1 MSLESFVEEIPEAYY
16 RKAIDLNRYSNSV
29 ARELMQSY
37 ERIIR
42 RSIAE
47 LERIEQM
54 PSAKRPQVRA
64 QRLKALIKQNTEAL
78 AKWSDKAGQQLAREL
93 GDLAKIE
100 VDFTVGQLRRG
111 VPDVAKGAVRTVE
124 VTPAFAEAV
133 ITADPTNVGTSVL
146 SDSLEEIVSGPAKA
160 MKLTARQG
168 AAIRMP
174 DGRSIGKA
182 FRGLAEQQAQIF
194 ATTVQD
200 GLLSGES
207 TQAIARTLIGEGLEF
222 STKAKSIR
230 QLDRAGG
237 RMTKMATHQ
246 VRTLVRTSVNATSN
260 VASQRV
266 YRANPTVTKR
276 YRWLAT
282 LDEKTSPICKSL
294 DQQVFEYG
302 KGPTPANPPHF
313 NCRST
318 TVPVV
323 DWDGLS
329 SKYGIDLTP
338 PKSRAKRPSAT
349 GGVPLGT
356 SYGKWLHDQRPAGKK
371 FEASAAQAKAFG
383 GGKDTPGAR
392 LKAKY
397 FNRLADKYGPDKA
410 MKKFLREDGT
420 EVSIADL
427 QRRYGDPEKITTT
440 KVKIKPKALTKNEKI
455 AKQVM
460 QDPSLKSDK
469 KRIEAMVEKGVPANS
484 DFVGLVAEAK
494 KKSGLATTE
503 TFPKA
508 KPKPKAAAVS
518 VADQIAAKEAERK
531 ALTSKVLTAKPA
543 EAKQIAARLNEL
555 KADIAGLKGEK
566 VEKVKT
572 ITFEKK
578 AVPQPKAEP
587 KKPVKKLKFGEAPK
601 TTTDVAYDY
610 KSNWSGMYEKRH
622 QFTKVVDD
630 MDDWSGDGFKGVRA
644 AQFKRA
650 QERGVQLNAWEK
662 SRIKLLDKGE
672 DKTFGRMADRIEDF
686 ISRAPKYK
694 GEVYRGAGFSDKE
707 GALEYIKGM
716 SQGGKSLTMDS
727 WSASQGVAN
736 TFASGEA
743 LGFGGAVYDHRVVM
757 KMPNKAGAPIET
769 LSGVGAEKEVLQ
781 PSGIEYKIK
790 KVTTKTTG
798 NVTVYE
804 VEMETI

>member
-29 ARELMQSY
+29 ARELMESY
-37 ERIIR
+37 ERIVR

-54 PSAKRPQVRA
+54 PSAKRPKVRA

-78 AKWSDKAGQQLAREL
+78 AQWSNKSSQKLAREL
-93 GDLAKIE
+93 ADLAKIE

-111 VPDVAKGAVRTVE
+111 VPEVARGAVRTVE
-124 VTPAFAEAV
+124 VTPAFAESV

-146 SDSLEEIVSGPAKA
+146 SDNLDEIVSGPGKA

-174 DGRSIGKA
+174 NGMSIGKA
-182 FRGLAEQQAQIF
+182 FRGLAEKQAQMF

-207 TQAIARTLIGEGLEF
+207 TQSIASRLMGNLEF
-222 STKAKSIR
+222 STQAKSLR
-230 QLDRAGG
+230 QYKLAKGQ
-237 RMTKMATHQ
+237 MFQMAPHQ
-246 VRTLVRTSVNATSN
+246 VSTLVRTTVNATSN

-266 YRANPTVTKR
+266 YKANLQVTKK

-282 LDEKTSPICKSL
+282 LDEKTSPICRSL

-302 KGPTPANPPHF
+302 KGPTPASPPHF

-329 SKYGIDLTP
+329 NKYGIDLTP
-338 PKSRAKRPSAT
+338 PSSKVKRPSAT

-356 SYGKWLHDQRPAGKK
+356 SYGKWLHDQRPKGKK
-371 FEASAAQAKAFG
+371 FEASAAQAQALN

-420 EVSIADL
+420 ELSIADL
-427 QRRYGDPEKITTT
+427 KKRYGEPEKITAT
-440 KVKIKPKALTKNEKI
+440 KVKPKPK
-455 AKQVM
+455 
-460 QDPSLKSDK
+460 P
-469 KRIEAMVEKGVPANS
+469 
-484 DFVGLVAEAK
+484 
-494 KKSGLATTE
+494 
-503 TFPKA
+503 

-566 VEKVKT
+566 LEQVKT

-587 KKPVKKLKFGEAPK
+587 KKPTKKLKFGETPK

-610 KSNWSGMYEKRH
+610 KANWSGMYEKRH
-622 QFTKVVDD
+622 QYTKVVDD

-650 QERGVQLNAWEK
+650 QERGVKLSEWEA

-686 ISRAPKYK
+686 IQRAPKYD
-694 GEVYRGAGFSDKE
+694 GEIYRGTGFNSKE
-707 GALEYIKGM
+707 DAMTYIKGM
-716 SQGGKSLTMDS
+716 SQGGKTLTMDS
-727 WSASQGVAN
+727 WSASRGVADS
-736 TFASGEA
+736 FASGQA
-743 LGFGGAVYDHRVVM
+743 LGYGGAVNDHRVVM

-769 LSGVGAEKEVLQ
+769 LSGIGAEKEVLQ
-781 PSGIEYKIK
+781 PSGVEYRVK

-798 NVTVYE
+798 KVTVYE

>member
-1 MSLESFVEEIPEAYY
+1 MSLESFIEEIPEAYY

-37 ERIIR
+37 ERVVR

-47 LERIEQM
+47 LERIEKM

-78 AKWSDKAGQQLAREL
+78 ANWSDKAGQKLASEL
-93 GDLAKIE
+93 SDLAKIE
-100 VDFTVGQLRRG
+100 VDFTAGQLRRAL
-111 VPDVAKGAVRTVE
+111 PDVAQGAVRTVE

-133 ITADPTNVGTSVL
+133 ITADPTNVGTAVL
-146 SDSLEEIVSGPAKA
+146 SDNLEEIVSGPAKA

-207 TQAIARTLIGEGLEF
+207 TQSIARTLIGEGLEF

-230 QLDRAGG
+230 QLAQAGG
-237 RMTKMATHQ
+237 QMTKMATHQ

-266 YRANPTVTKR
+266 YKANPTVTKK

-282 LDEKTSPICKSL
+282 LDEKTSPICRSL

-313 NCRST
+313 NCRSS

-329 SKYGIDLTP
+329 NKYGIDLTP
-338 PKSRAKRPSAT
+338 PRSRAKRPSAS

-356 SYGKWLHDQRPAGKK
+356 SYGKWLHDQRPKGKK
-371 FEASAAQAKAFG
+371 FEASAAQAKALNG
-383 GGKDTPGAR
+383 GRDTPGAR
-392 LKAKY
+392 QKARY

-410 MKKFLREDGT
+410 MKKFLRDDGT
-420 EVSIADL
+420 EVSLADL
-427 QRRYGDPEKITTT
+427 KKRYGEPEKITTT
-440 KVKIKPKALTKNEKI
+440 KVKAKPNALTKNEKI

-460 QDPSLKSDK
+460 QDSSLKSDK
-469 KRIEAMVEKGVPANS
+469 KRIEAMVEKGVPANA

-508 KPKPKAAAVS
+508 KPKPKAAAKPKPAPKPKPANVDAELAEVS
-518 VADQIAAKEAERK
+518 KELK
-531 ALTSKVLTAKPA
+531 ALTPELLKAKPDPA
-543 EAKQIAARLNEL
+543 VLKKSKDLVAKKNQLLADQASAKAKSGKVSDVLFEHQSKLYKQYGFDTEAAFDEAKQGINDWTNMAYGGLRNEQL
-555 KADIAGLKGEK
+555 SRVPTKDLTVYEIGK
-566 VEKVKT
+566 VERWNAK
-572 ITFEKK
+572 
-578 AVPQPKAEP
+578 
-587 KKPVKKLKFGEAPK
+587 KKLG
-601 TTTDVAYDY
+601 DVFYDY
-610 KSNWSGMYEKRH
+610 ETLEK
-622 QFTKVVDD
+622 
-630 MDDWSGDGFKGVRA
+630 
-644 AQFKRA
+644 
-650 QERGVQLNAWEK
+650 N
-662 SRIKLLDKGE
+662 LD
-672 DKTFGRMADRIEDF
+672 TFVKN
-686 ISRAPKYK
+686 APKYD
-694 GEVYRGAGFSDKE
+694 GEVLRGNAVGSVSQAE
-707 GALEYIKGM
+707 AMIKAVANGRR
-716 SQGGKSLTMDS
+716 TPTYDS
-727 WSASQGVAN
+727 WTTNPDQARNFFEDGEVGVLWKLN
-736 TFASGEA
+736 
-743 LGFGGAVYDHRVVM
+743 
-757 KMPNKAGAPIET
+757 NKNGVPIAAHSKFKNE
-769 LSGVGAEKEVLQ
+769 SEVLMPRGNLYNVQ
-781 PSGIEYKIK
+781 SVK
-790 KVTTKTTG
+790 KTLVDGQTVFEVTLDQ
-798 NVTVYE
+798 VSP
-804 VEMETI
+804 

>member
-29 ARELMQSY
+29 ARELMESY
-37 ERIIR
+37 ERIVR

-54 PSAKRPQVRA
+54 PSAKRPKVRA

-78 AKWSDKAGQQLAREL
+78 AKWSNKSSQKLAREL
-93 GDLAKIE
+93 ADLAKIE

-111 VPDVAKGAVRTVE
+111 VPEVARGAVRTVE
-124 VTPAFAEAV
+124 VTPAFAESV

-146 SDSLEEIVSGPAKA
+146 SDNLDEIVSGPGKA

-174 DGRSIGKA
+174 NGMSIGKA
-182 FRGLAEQQAQIF
+182 FRGLAEKQAQMF

-207 TQAIARTLIGEGLEF
+207 TQSIASRLMGNLEF
-222 STKAKSIR
+222 STQAKSLR
-230 QLDRAGG
+230 QYKLAKGQ
-237 RMTKMATHQ
+237 MFQMAPHQ
-246 VRTLVRTSVNATSN
+246 VSTLVRTTVNATSN

-266 YRANPTVTKR
+266 YKANPQVTKK

-282 LDEKTSPICKSL
+282 LDEKTSPICRSL

-302 KGPTPANPPHF
+302 KGPTPASPPHF

-329 SKYGIDLTP
+329 NKYGIDLTP
-338 PKSRAKRPSAT
+338 PSSKVKRPSAT

-356 SYGKWLHDQRPAGKK
+356 SYGKWLHDQRPKGKK
-371 FEASAAQAKAFG
+371 FEASAAQAQALN

-420 EVSIADL
+420 ELSIADL
-427 QRRYGDPEKITTT
+427 KKRYGEPEKITAT
-440 KVKIKPKALTKNEKI
+440 KVKP
-455 AKQVM
+455 
-460 QDPSLKSDK
+460 
-469 KRIEAMVEKGVPANS
+469 
-484 DFVGLVAEAK
+484 
-494 KKSGLATTE
+494 
-503 TFPKA
+503 

-566 VEKVKT
+566 LEQVKT

-587 KKPVKKLKFGEAPK
+587 KKPTKKLKFGETPK

-610 KSNWSGMYEKRH
+610 KANWSGMYEKRH
-622 QFTKVVDD
+622 QYTKVVDD

-650 QERGVQLNAWEK
+650 QERGVKLSEWEA

-686 ISRAPKYK
+686 IQRAPKYD
-694 GEVYRGAGFSDKE
+694 GEIYRGTGFNSKE
-707 GALEYIKGM
+707 DAMTYIKGM
-716 SQGGKSLTMDS
+716 SQGGKTLTMDS
-727 WSASQGVAN
+727 WSASRGVADS
-736 TFASGEA
+736 FASGQA
-743 LGFGGAVYDHRVVM
+743 LGYGGAVNDHRVVM

-769 LSGVGAEKEVLQ
+769 LSGIGAEKEVLQ
-781 PSGIEYKIK
+781 PSGVEYRVK

-798 NVTVYE
+798 KVTVYE

>member
-29 ARELMQSY
+29 ARKLMQSY

-78 AKWSDKAGQQLAREL
+78 ARWSDKAGQQLAREL

-111 VPDVAKGAVRTVE
+111 VPEVARGAVRTVE
-124 VTPAFAEAV
+124 VTPTFAEAV
-133 ITADPTNVGTSVL
+133 ITADPTNVGTAVL

-230 QLDRAGG
+230 QLAQAGG
-237 RMTKMATHQ
+237 QMTKMATHQ

-302 KGPTPANPPHF
+302 KGPTPASPPHF

-338 PKSRAKRPSAT
+338 PKSKAKRPSAT

-440 KVKIKPKALTKNEKI
+440 KVKAKPKALTKNEKI

-508 KPKPKAAAVS
+508 KPKPAAAPKVS
-518 VADQIAAKEAERK
+518 LADRVLAPGPQNQLVFAKQGGTAKMFEDSFSLLEEVDGEVGANARKMRRFIEKQNVVLHPSIPEKFSNADRFKGNQALLEAQRK
-531 ALTSKVLTAKPA
+531 AVEALEKQGNNPGALSGAKSILKA
-543 EAKQIAARLNEL
+543 LEDGNYGEL
-555 KADIAGLKGEK
+555 KHVMGKAGGAAGYTTRSSGIINAAMTPNSTTLNSKRVKRLVASAEDSLKQQNAYIDYYK
-566 VEKVKT
+566 DY
-572 ITFEKK
+572 K
-578 AVPQPKAEP
+578 AGTV
-587 KKPVKKLKFGEAPK
+587 APK
-601 TTTDVAYDY
+601 PSWNASGLGSGGALDPDQWLSTTIHEV
-610 KSNWSGMYEKRH
+610 GH
-622 QFTKVVDD
+622 QVHFRGLAGTKL
-630 MDDWSGDGFKGVRA
+630 A
-644 AQFKRA
+644 
-650 QERGVQLNAWEK
+650 N
-662 SRIKLLDKGE
+662 
-672 DKTFGRMADRIEDF
+672 
-686 ISRAPKYK
+686 KYK
-694 GEVYRGAGFSDKE
+694 GLGGEKFVSQYAHSNEFE
-707 GALEYIKGM
+707 QFAEAFVHYVLNPKGL
-716 SQGGKSLTMDS
+716 K
-727 WSASQGVAN
+727 ASHPRLYQWVDDAME
-736 TFASGEA
+736 EA
-743 LGFGGAVYDHRVVM
+743 L
-757 KMPNKAGAPIET
+757 K
-769 LSGVGAEKEVLQ
+769 
-781 PSGIEYKIK
+781 
-790 KVTTKTTG
+790 
-798 NVTVYE
+798 
-804 VEMETI
+804 

>member
-29 ARELMQSY
+29 ARELMESY
-37 ERIIR
+37 ERIVR

-54 PSAKRPQVRA
+54 PSAKRPKVRA

-78 AKWSDKAGQQLAREL
+78 AQWSNKSSQKLAREL
-93 GDLAKIE
+93 ADLAKIE

-111 VPDVAKGAVRTVE
+111 VPEVARGAVRTVE
-124 VTPAFAEAV
+124 VTPAFAESV

-146 SDSLEEIVSGPAKA
+146 SDNLDEIVSGPGKA

-174 DGRSIGKA
+174 NGMSIGKA
-182 FRGLAEQQAQIF
+182 FRGLAEKQAQMF

-207 TQAIARTLIGEGLEF
+207 TQSIASRLMGNLEF
-222 STKAKSIR
+222 STQAKSLR
-230 QLDRAGG
+230 QYKLAKGQ
-237 RMTKMATHQ
+237 MFQMAPHQ
-246 VRTLVRTSVNATSN
+246 VSTLVRTTVNATSN

-266 YRANPTVTKR
+266 YKANPQVTKK

-282 LDEKTSPICKSL
+282 LDEKTSPICRSL

-302 KGPTPANPPHF
+302 KGPTPASPPHF

-329 SKYGIDLTP
+329 NKYGIDLTP
-338 PKSRAKRPSAT
+338 PSSKVKRPSAT

-356 SYGKWLHDQRPAGKK
+356 SYGKWLHDQRPKGKK
-371 FEASAAQAKAFG
+371 FEASAAQAQALN

-420 EVSIADL
+420 ELSIADL
-427 QRRYGDPEKITTT
+427 KKRYGEPEKITAT
-440 KVKIKPKALTKNEKI
+440 KVKPKPK
-455 AKQVM
+455 
-460 QDPSLKSDK
+460 P
-469 KRIEAMVEKGVPANS
+469 
-484 DFVGLVAEAK
+484 
-494 KKSGLATTE
+494 
-503 TFPKA
+503 

-566 VEKVKT
+566 LEQVKT

-587 KKPVKKLKFGEAPK
+587 KKPTKKLKFGETPK

-610 KSNWSGMYEKRH
+610 KANWSGMYEKRH
-622 QFTKVVDD
+622 QYTKVVDD

-650 QERGVQLNAWEK
+650 QERGVKLSEWEA

-686 ISRAPKYK
+686 IQRAPKYD
-694 GEVYRGAGFSDKE
+694 GEIYRGTGFNSKE
-707 GALEYIKGM
+707 DAMTYIKGM
-716 SQGGKSLTMDS
+716 SQGGKTLTMDS
-727 WSASQGVAN
+727 WSASRGVADS
-736 TFASGEA
+736 FASGQA
-743 LGFGGAVYDHRVVM
+743 LGYGGAVNDHRVVM

-769 LSGVGAEKEVLQ
+769 LSGIGAEKEVLQ
-781 PSGIEYKIK
+781 PSGVEYRVK

-798 NVTVYE
+798 KVTVYE

>member
-29 ARELMQSY
+29 ARDLMQSY

-78 AKWSDKAGQQLAREL
+78 ARWSDKAGQQLAREL

-133 ITADPTNVGTSVL
+133 ITADPTNVGTAVL

-230 QLDRAGG
+230 QLAQAGG
-237 RMTKMATHQ
+237 QMTKMATHQ

-338 PKSRAKRPSAT
+338 PRSRAKRPSAT

-420 EVSIADL
+420 EVSLGDL
-427 QRRYGDPEKITTT
+427 KSRYGEPERITAT
-440 KVKIKPKALTKNEKI
+440 KTKA
-455 AKQVM
+455 
-460 QDPSLKSDK
+460 
-469 KRIEAMVEKGVPANS
+469 
-484 DFVGLVAEAK
+484 
-494 KKSGLATTE
+494 
-503 TFPKA
+503 KA
-508 KPKPKAAAVS
+508 KPKATLAPKPAPVPAKVDANVQRSFIEGHTFGQQQKLTNADVADSLELIAADDSEVGRNFKRMLEFQRKNNISTVWSSGREKAFGKGPNFDHWKNDALISSMRQGAARGGKAARIVDDIASDLEKGQVSTFLNRIGKVGKGAGGHTAEGAGFVVLKQTSRDAKIKARELVRIKEAVKRS
-518 VADQIAAKEAERK
+518 VEDAAAGAPKWVAARDLYSITGKTTVAAKEGWLTTMVHEMGHQVHFLAGQPSLKGKWTPSKYGATNGMEQFAETFVQYVFAPADLKK
-531 ALTSKVLTAKPA
+531 ANPA
-543 EAKQIAARLNEL
+543 AFAWVEEALE
-555 KADIAGLKGEK
+555 AGLK
-566 VEKVKT
+566 
-572 ITFEKK
+572 
-578 AVPQPKAEP
+578 
-587 KKPVKKLKFGEAPK
+587 
-601 TTTDVAYDY
+601 
-610 KSNWSGMYEKRH
+610 
-622 QFTKVVDD
+622 
-630 MDDWSGDGFKGVRA
+630 
-644 AQFKRA
+644 
-650 QERGVQLNAWEK
+650 
-662 SRIKLLDKGE
+662 
-672 DKTFGRMADRIEDF
+672 
-686 ISRAPKYK
+686 
-694 GEVYRGAGFSDKE
+694 
-707 GALEYIKGM
+707 
-716 SQGGKSLTMDS
+716 
-727 WSASQGVAN
+727 
-736 TFASGEA
+736 
-743 LGFGGAVYDHRVVM
+743 
-757 KMPNKAGAPIET
+757 
-769 LSGVGAEKEVLQ
+769 
-781 PSGIEYKIK
+781 
-790 KVTTKTTG
+790 
-798 NVTVYE
+798 
-804 VEMETI
+804 

>member
-29 ARELMQSY
+29 ARELMESY
-37 ERIIR
+37 ERIVR

-54 PSAKRPQVRA
+54 PSAKRPKVRA

-78 AKWSDKAGQQLAREL
+78 AKWSNKSSQKLAREL
-93 GDLAKIE
+93 ADLAKIE

-111 VPDVAKGAVRTVE
+111 VPEVARGAVRTVE
-124 VTPAFAEAV
+124 VTPAFAESV

-146 SDSLEEIVSGPAKA
+146 SDNLDEIVSGPGKA

-174 DGRSIGKA
+174 NGMSIGKA
-182 FRGLAEQQAQIF
+182 FRGLAERQAQMF

-207 TQAIARTLIGEGLEF
+207 TQSIASRLMGNLEF
-222 STKAKSIR
+222 STQAKSLR
-230 QLDRAGG
+230 QYKLAKGQ
-237 RMTKMATHQ
+237 MFQMAPHQ
-246 VRTLVRTSVNATSN
+246 VSTLVRTTVNATSN

-266 YRANPTVTKR
+266 YKANPQVTKK

-282 LDEKTSPICKSL
+282 LDEKTSPICRSL

-329 SKYGIDLTP
+329 NKYGIDLTP
-338 PKSRAKRPSAT
+338 PSSKVKRPSAT

-356 SYGKWLHDQRPAGKK
+356 SYGKWLHDQRPKGKK
-371 FEASAAQAKAFG
+371 FEASAAQAQALN

-420 EVSIADL
+420 ELSIADL
-427 QRRYGDPEKITTT
+427 KKRYGEPERITAT
-440 KVKIKPKALTKNEKI
+440 KVKPKPKALTKNEKI

-484 DFVGLVAEAK
+484 DFVGLVADAK

-508 KPKPKAAAVS
+508 KPKPKAKAVS

-566 VEKVKT
+566 LEQVKT

-587 KKPVKKLKFGEAPK
+587 KKPTKKLAFGETPK

-610 KSNWSGMYEKRH
+610 KANWSGMYEKRH
-622 QFTKVVDD
+622 QYTKVVDD

-650 QERGVQLNAWEK
+650 QERGVKLNAWEK

-736 TFASGEA
+736 NFASGEA

-769 LSGVGAEKEVLQ
+769 LSGIGAEKEVLQ
-781 PSGIEYKIK
+781 PSGIEYKVK

-798 NVTVYE
+798 KVTVYE